1 MSSTF
6 SKTTQPFDFIKPN
19 VTWKLAN
26 KVKYISQSNGGLI
39 RFFLEIPEEHFLKLV
54 GSIVN
59 NMKRIN
65 TRKGTQSTVQCSKC
79 YDNFHFLSIYH
90 RSIDNSIDF
99 YFFTLKRLM
108 ITMNFV
114 VKIKNLVVNHDSWP
128 VKLNS
133 AMRFNLFQTSVMFHI
148 EASHLFC
155 FIKKWLFSIRN
166 TTQG

>member
-26 KVKYISQSNGGLI
+26 KVKYISQINGGLI

-99 YFFTLKRLM
+99 
-108 ITMNFV
+108 
-114 VKIKNLVVNHDSWP
+114 
-128 VKLNS
+128 
-133 AMRFNLFQTSVMFHI
+133 
-148 EASHLFC
+148 
-155 FIKKWLFSIRN
+155 
-166 TTQG
+166 